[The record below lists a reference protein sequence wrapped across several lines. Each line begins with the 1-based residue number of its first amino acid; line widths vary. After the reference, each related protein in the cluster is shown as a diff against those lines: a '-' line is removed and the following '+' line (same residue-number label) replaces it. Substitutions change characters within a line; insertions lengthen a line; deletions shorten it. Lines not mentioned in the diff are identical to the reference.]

1 MCALMASKQRVPAG
15 NCERYVHIMPQ
26 AFFDA
31 SVGAMTFGAPCPAAP
46 RARRFLYKIMLP
58 ADDMGV
64 AGHTQ
69 KTQTPMSS
77 AK

>member
-1 MCALMASKQRVPAG
+1 MCVFI
-15 NCERYVHIMPQ
+15 YI
-26 AFFDA
+26 
-31 SVGAMTFGAPCPAAP
+31 
-46 RARRFLYKIMLP
+46 YKIQTSLKSIQRIIVP

-64 AGHTQ
+64 VGHTQ

>member
-1 MCALMASKQRVPAG
+1 MYINTYL
-15 NCERYVHIMPQ
+15 HICIHICIYTYI
-26 AFFDA
+26 
-31 SVGAMTFGAPCPAAP
+31 V
-46 RARRFLYKIMLP
+46 P

-64 AGHTQ
+64 VGHTK

>member
-1 MCALMASKQRVPAG
+1 MIQWG
-15 NCERYVHIMPQ
+15 YN
-26 AFFDA
+26 
-31 SVGAMTFGAPCPAAP
+31 VGCHQQFGDMFWFIQLVIPFYILFTNGIAC
-46 RARRFLYKIMLP
+46 FIDDVIVP

-64 AGHTQ
+64 VGHTQ